1 MNNRHKE
8 LYMQAKNGEAIYS
21 DIDFFL
27 WYDRVAE
34 LLIKETTGTIIKAY
48 QGRINPA
55 IAINAVE
62 QHFGIENLYERTN

>member
-8 LYMQAKNGEAIYS
+8 LYMQAKNGESIYS

-34 LLIKETTGTIIKAY
+34 LIVRECAWAADFAEDTSPGDYVKK
-48 QGRINPA
+48 
-55 IAINAVE
+55 
-62 QHFGIENLYERTN
+62 HFGLK